1 MHPQFEGLTPQWFKR
16 ANVYTGSIGDFRYR
30 FATDKKENTLRAS
43 VYSIYCYEAARR
55 SGWAVRR
62 WGWPLRQ
69 CWVFLPGA
77 VCPQPGSG
85 PTPIAC
91 TPCAAM

>member
-43 VYSIYCYEAARR
+43 VYSVYCYEVADDVVEETFPWDEEGVKA
-55 SGWAVRR
+55 
-62 WGWPLRQ
+62 LQ
-69 CWVFLPGA
+69 QWVQAKYEAFA
-77 VCPQPGSG
+77 KEHN
-85 PTPIAC
+85 
-91 TPCAAM
+91 